1 METRKAQLTGGTTY
15 TVSLPK
21 SWATEQGITSGSTLY
36 LYPNEDGSILVEP
49 ETSADNREYTA
60 TVDVHSY
67 TDGELSDAIYA
78 LYFNGVEK
86 ITLIDSTD
94 DVTSRQRVVSAAL
107 SQLIGFE
114 IMQATPEKLVLENMT
129 NAESISIRK
138 SALRLRLIV
147 LSMQQ
152 DAIQAFVENDTDLAT
167 EVIKRD
173 DEVDKLLALVMRYF
187 QRSLVSLEEVVE
199 LDLSRAKLFEYYYTT
214 RQLERV
220 ADHAEKV
227 AELALQCP
235 DAISDELKETVRSL
249 GDESRHIIEQ
259 SSNTVLSDLHISEA
273 FETLPKRDELVTRIE
288 RLDRELY
295 DHDSAKTAHQLG
307 LVLDSL
313 KRSADYG
320 ANIAETAIQN
330 AARTESLPD
339 QL

>member
-1 METRKAQLTGGTTY
+1 METRKVQLTGGTTY

-49 ETSADNREYTA
+49 EISADNRGHSS

-67 TDGELSDAIYA
+67 TDGELAEAIHA
-78 LYFNGVEK
+78 LYYNGVET
-86 ITLIDSTD
+86 ITLIDSTAD
-94 DVTSRQRVVSAAL
+94 ITSRERVVSSVL

-114 IMQATPEKLVLENMT
+114 IMEASPEKLVIENMT

-152 DAIQAFVENDTDLAT
+152 DAIQAFVESDTGLAR
-167 EVIKRD
+167 EVVKRD

-220 ADHAEKV
+220 ADHAEKI
-227 AELALQCP
+227 ADLALERP
-235 DAISDELKETVRSL
+235 EAISEELKETILSL
-249 GDESRHIIEQ
+249 GDESRNIIEQ
-259 SSNTVLSDLHISEA
+259 SSNTVLSDLHVSES
-273 FETLPKRDELVTRIE
+273 FETLQRRDELVSRIE

-295 DHDSAKTAHQLG
+295 DHDKAKTAHQLG

-330 AARTESLPD
+330 AARIGSLPD
-339 QL
+339 QV